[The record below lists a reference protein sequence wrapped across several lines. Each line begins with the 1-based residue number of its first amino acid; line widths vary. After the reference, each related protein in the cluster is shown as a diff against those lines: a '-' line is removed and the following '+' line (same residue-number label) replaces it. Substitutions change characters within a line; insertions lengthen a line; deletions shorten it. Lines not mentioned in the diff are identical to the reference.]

1 MFLLE
6 REGAVIFLEHNHFL
20 QIEPRN
26 STTGIGIPEF
36 PADFWS
42 RKKECLLIEGSDMG
56 AAEPSIIL
64 TAKF

>member
-36 PADFWS
+36 LADF
-42 RKKECLLIEGSDMG
+42 
-56 AAEPSIIL
+56 
-64 TAKF
+64 